1 MKDIKETIQFI
12 TLSNH
17 SGQRIDK
24 LLSLIYPEYS
34 RSYVKKLILQGAL
47 FIDSENVIDVSI
59 KVLKNQTIKLII
71 PKTVQA
77 KNKPENIPLD
87 ILYEDDYLLVINK
100 KAGMV
105 VHPGPGN
112 FDKTLVNALLF
123 HCGDN
128 LSGIGGIKRPGII
141 HRLDKD
147 TSGLLIV
154 AKNDDAH
161 RLLSKDISLKKVQR
175 IYQTFIWGSPT
186 LVSGE
191 INHNIA
197 RDPNDRLKM
206 TVVNKAGRNAI
217 THYKVLEYYKFASK
231 IECQLL
237 TGRTHQIR
245 VHLSHIG
252 FPIIG
257 DKTYTIGRNRS
268 KIMPEI
274 MTNFNRQALHS
285 CSISFRHPKS
295 KKQMVFNKDLPDDMK
310 ILEKELKKNNI

>member
-47 FIDSENVIDVSI
+47 FIDSVNVNDVSI
-59 KVLKNQTIKLII
+59 KVQKNQIIKLVI
-71 PKTVQA
+71 PKAV
-77 KNKPENIPLD
+77 KVINKAENIPLD
-87 ILYEDDYLLVINK
+87 ILFEDDYLLVINK

-128 LSGIGGIKRPGII
+128 LSGIGGTKRPGII

-161 RLLSKDISLKKVQR
+161 RSLSKDISLKNVQR
-175 IYQTFIWGSPT
+175 IYQTFVWGSPT

-191 INHNIA
+191 INLNIA

-217 THYKVLEYYKFASK
+217 TQYKVLKHYKFASK

-295 KKQMVFNKDLPDDMK
+295 KKQMVFNKDLPSDMK
-310 ILEKELKKNNI
+310 ILEKELKKNSI

>member
-47 FIDSENVIDVSI
+47 FIDSVNVKDVSI
-59 KVLKNQTIKLII
+59 KVQKNQIIKLVI
-71 PKTVQA
+71 PKAV
-77 KNKPENIPLD
+77 KVINKAENIPLD
-87 ILYEDDYLLVINK
+87 ILFEDDYLLVINK

-128 LSGIGGIKRPGII
+128 LSGIGGTKRPGII

-161 RLLSKDISLKKVQR
+161 RSLSKDISLKNVQR
-175 IYQTFIWGSPT
+175 IYQTFVWGSPT

-191 INHNIA
+191 INLNIA

-217 THYKVLEYYKFASK
+217 TQYKVLKHYKFASK

-310 ILEKELKKNNI
+310 ILEKELKKNSI

>member
-47 FIDSENVIDVSI
+47 FIDSVNVKDVSI
-59 KVLKNQTIKLII
+59 KVQKNQIIKLVI
-71 PKTVQA
+71 PKAVKV
-77 KNKPENIPLD
+77 KNKAENIPLD
-87 ILYEDDYLLVINK
+87 ILFEDDYLLVINK

-128 LSGIGGIKRPGII
+128 LSGIGGTKRPGII

-161 RLLSKDISLKKVQR
+161 RSLSKDISLKNVQR
-175 IYQTFIWGSPT
+175 IYQTFVWGSPT

-191 INHNIA
+191 INLNIA

-217 THYKVLEYYKFASK
+217 TQYKVLEHYKFASK

-310 ILEKELKKNNI
+310 ILEKELKKNSI

>member
-47 FIDSENVIDVSI
+47 FIDSVNVKDVSI
-59 KVLKNQTIKLII
+59 KVQKNQIIKLVI
-71 PKTVQA
+71 PKAVKV
-77 KNKPENIPLD
+77 KNKAENIPLD
-87 ILYEDDYLLVINK
+87 ILFEDDYLLVINK

-128 LSGIGGIKRPGII
+128 LSGIGGTKRPGII

-161 RLLSKDISLKKVQR
+161 RSLSKDISLKNVQR
-175 IYQTFIWGSPT
+175 IYQTFVWGSPT

-191 INHNIA
+191 INLNIA

-217 THYKVLEYYKFASK
+217 TQYKVLKHYKFASK

>member
-47 FIDSENVIDVSI
+47 FIDSVNVKDVSI
-59 KVLKNQTIKLII
+59 KVQKNQIIKLVI
-71 PKTVQA
+71 PKAVKV
-77 KNKPENIPLD
+77 KNKAENIPLD
-87 ILYEDDYLLVINK
+87 ILFEDDYLLVINK

-128 LSGIGGIKRPGII
+128 LSGIGGTKRPGII

-161 RLLSKDISLKKVQR
+161 RSLSKDISLKNVQR
-175 IYQTFIWGSPT
+175 IYQTFVWGSPT

-191 INHNIA
+191 INLNIA

-217 THYKVLEYYKFASK
+217 TQYKVLKHYKFASK

-310 ILEKELKKNNI
+310 ILEKELKKNSI

>member
-47 FIDSENVIDVSI
+47 FIDSVNVKDVSI
-59 KVLKNQTIKLII
+59 KVQKNQIIKLVI
-71 PKTVQA
+71 PKAV
-77 KNKPENIPLD
+77 KVINKAENIPLD
-87 ILYEDDYLLVINK
+87 ILFEDDYLLVINK

-128 LSGIGGIKRPGII
+128 LSGIGGTKRPGII

-161 RLLSKDISLKKVQR
+161 RSLSKDISLKNVQR
-175 IYQTFIWGSPT
+175 IYQTFVWGSPT

-191 INHNIA
+191 INLNIA

-217 THYKVLEYYKFASK
+217 TQYRVLEHYKFASK

-285 CSISFRHPKS
+285 CSISFRHPKN

-310 ILEKELKKNNI
+310 ILEKELKKNSI

>member
-47 FIDSENVIDVSI
+47 FIDSVNVKDVSI
-59 KVLKNQTIKLII
+59 KVQKNQIIKLVI
-71 PKTVQA
+71 PKAVKV
-77 KNKPENIPLD
+77 KNKAENIPLD
-87 ILYEDDYLLVINK
+87 ILFEDDYLLVINK

-128 LSGIGGIKRPGII
+128 LSGIGGTKRPGII

-161 RLLSKDISLKKVQR
+161 RSLSKDISLKNVQR
-175 IYQTFIWGSPT
+175 IYQTFVWGSPT

-191 INHNIA
+191 INLNIA

-217 THYKVLEYYKFASK
+217 TQYKVLKHYKFASK
-231 IECQLL
+231 I
-237 TGRTHQIR
+237 
-245 VHLSHIG
+245 
-252 FPIIG
+252 
-257 DKTYTIGRNRS
+257 
-268 KIMPEI
+268 
-274 MTNFNRQALHS
+274 
-285 CSISFRHPKS
+285 
-295 KKQMVFNKDLPDDMK
+295 
-310 ILEKELKKNNI
+310 

>member
-47 FIDSENVIDVSI
+47 FIDSVNVKDVSI
-59 KVLKNQTIKLII
+59 KVQKNQIIKLVI
-71 PKTVQA
+71 PKAVKV
-77 KNKPENIPLD
+77 KNKAENIPLD
-87 ILYEDDYLLVINK
+87 ILFEDDYLLVINK

-128 LSGIGGIKRPGII
+128 LSGIGGTKRPGII

-161 RLLSKDISLKKVQR
+161 RSLSKDISLKNVQR
-175 IYQTFIWGSPT
+175 IYQTFVWGSPT

-191 INHNIA
+191 INLNIA

-217 THYKVLEYYKFASK
+217 TQYKVLEHYKFASK

-257 DKTYTIGRNRS
+257 DRTYTIGRNRS

-310 ILEKELKKNNI
+310 ILEKELKKNSI

>member
-24 LLSLIYPEYS
+24 LLSLIHPEYS

-47 FIDSENVIDVSI
+47 FIDSVNVKDVSI
-59 KVLKNQTIKLII
+59 KVQKNQIIKLVI
-71 PKTVQA
+71 PKAV
-77 KNKPENIPLD
+77 KVINKAENIPLD
-87 ILYEDDYLLVINK
+87 ILFEDDYLLVINK

-128 LSGIGGIKRPGII
+128 LSGIGGTKRPGII

-161 RLLSKDISLKKVQR
+161 RSLSKDISLKNVQR
-175 IYQTFIWGSPT
+175 IYQTFVWGSPT

-191 INHNIA
+191 INLNIA

-217 THYKVLEYYKFASK
+217 TQYKVLEHYKFASK

-245 VHLSHIG
+245 VHLSHLG

-268 KIMPEI
+268 KI
-274 MTNFNRQALHS
+274 
-285 CSISFRHPKS
+285 
-295 KKQMVFNKDLPDDMK
+295 LP
-310 ILEKELKKNNI
+310 